1 MTLSKLDLNLQIAGD
16 PSCKVISDIMHTIWS
31 IELLGHQR
39 HLTGSAEPEVMQSH
53 WPHFQWYLNPFLRG
67 WSGQLANRS
76 SPSACPVFE
85 LICKE
90 CLCECVSTWVCTL
103 CHLMGFV
110 TMCACGYSLVLN
122 PESAICQK
130 DFFFF
135 FYPSVLMSRKKIS
148 LSFHWLL
155 SSLASPTFFEV
166 MSNMENVW
174 SIILLHL
181 TLTLH
186 WHLRLTVSFVC
197 IV

>member
-1 MTLSKLDLNLQIAGD
+1 MQGDFWHYAYNLEYWITWPPEAFD
-16 PSCKVISDIMHTIWS
+16 WLCW
-31 IELLGHQR
+31 
-39 HLTGSAEPEVMQSH
+39 TGSDAISLAPFPVIFKSFSAWMV
-53 WPHFQWYLNPFLRG
+53 WPIGKSLFLH
-67 WSGQLANRS
+67 
-76 SPSACPVFE
+76 ACPVFE

-130 DFFFF
+130 DFL
-135 FYPSVLMSRKKIS
+135 YASVLLSRKKIS
-148 LSFHWLL
+148 LSLHWLL
-155 SSLASPTFFEV
+155 SSLASPTFFEI

-174 SIILLHL
+174 SITLLHL

-197 IV
+197 NCLVFKSNSWVTQQSELQAEQ